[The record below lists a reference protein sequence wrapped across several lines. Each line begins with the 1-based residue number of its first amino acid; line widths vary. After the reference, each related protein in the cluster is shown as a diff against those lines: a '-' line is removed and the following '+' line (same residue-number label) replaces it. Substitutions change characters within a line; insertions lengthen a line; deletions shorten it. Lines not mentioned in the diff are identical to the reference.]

1 MRAGALGQSHLSLVN
16 MESFIHFLNVIYGNE
31 INLKFKLFNNNNKN
45 NNNNTINTTNNTVT
59 LMSQK

>member
-31 INLKFKLFNNNNKN
+31 INFKFKLFNNYKN
-45 NNNNTINTTNNTVT
+45 NTNYTNNNTVT
-59 LMSQK
+59 LMSQQ